1 MTPSFSVDLFQS
13 TFLDVQRRFG
23 LMHYCVTFSDVQL
36 PDIYADIYVEAED
49 CIATVR
55 YDSAR
60 CSLEGV
66 TEATA
71 IHEVLHL
78 LLADFKHATK
88 SSARVEEERLV
99 RRLEPVVIRGIEAGG

>member
-1 MTPSFSVDLFQS
+1 MTRTLFVDVFQS
-13 TFLDVQRRFG
+13 TFLDVQRRLG
-23 LMHYCVTFSDVQL
+23 LTHYCITFVDLPL

-55 YDSAR
+55 YDSER
-60 CSLEGV
+60 CSKDGV

-78 LLADFKHATK
+78 LLADFKAATK
-88 SSARVEEERLV
+88 SSARVEEERIV
-99 RRLEPVVIRGIEAGG
+99 RRLEPIVIRGIEAGG